1 MRTMHSIVVGADGTL
16 RFTWDDRLR
25 PFANLGKATAM
36 RASHVEPE
44 VVAGVILWNADMAPV
59 GGPVLGPYANR
70 EKALQVERDWLRQN
84 GF

>member
-1 MRTMHSIVVGADGTL
+1 MRTMYSIVVGSDGTV

-25 PFANLGKATAM
+25 PFASLGKATAM

-44 VVAGVILWNADMAPV
+44 MVGGSILWTADMEPV
-59 GGPVLGPYANR
+59 GGPVLGPYADR
-70 EKALQVERDWLRQN
+70 ERALQVERDWLRQN